1 MAAVFVDYA
10 RPFDSVDHGCIVKEL
25 LSFGVGKHPVAW
37 IAGFLKGRTAKV
49 RVNKVLSEDVG
60 LTCGV
65 PQGSDLGPL
74 LFIVTV
80 DSLSKRL
87 NCVPELQHGF
97 SCGRSHRSAHER
109 CPERNPQNHPEGSDC
124 ITNCSGECYMEV
136 SAEKPEYTLFD
147 ARETKP
153 TESESRRECAEGGAR
168 AEAAWSHH
176 AAAQG
181 AEQACAEHEGTGQ
194 HAALATQGSG
204 ITGMGSR

>member
-10 RPFDSVDHGCIVKEL
+10 RPFDSVDHGCIAKGL
-25 LSFGVGKHPVAW
+25 LPFGVGKHLVAW

-97 SCGRSHRSAHER
+97 SADIS
-109 CPERNPQNHPEGSDC
+109 P
-124 ITNCSGECYMEV
+124 
-136 SAEKPEYTLFD
+136 
-147 ARETKP
+147 
-153 TESESRRECAEGGAR
+153 
-168 AEAAWSHH
+168 
-176 AAAQG
+176 
-181 AEQACAEHEGTGQ
+181 
-194 HAALATQGSG
+194 
-204 ITGMGSR
+204 